1 MSYMRE
7 VISQQTIAEGVLKM
21 LSILKWQQAAVVV
34 MVTDFVVTF
43 K

>member
-1 MSYMRE
+1 MRE

>member
-1 MSYMRE
+1 MRE
-7 VISQQTIAEGVLKM
+7 VISKQTIAEGVLKM